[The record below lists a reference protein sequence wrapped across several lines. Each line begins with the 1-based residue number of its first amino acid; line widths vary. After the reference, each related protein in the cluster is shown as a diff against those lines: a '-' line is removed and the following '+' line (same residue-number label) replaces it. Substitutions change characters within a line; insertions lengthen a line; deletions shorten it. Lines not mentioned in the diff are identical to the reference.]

1 MAITTLQQHINEKSS
16 PTSPSN
22 NGSVSNSTSS
32 TSSDI
37 SRANSN
43 STISRENSSPN
54 MSSNGNG
61 GLPFINRH
69 ASVPSNSSTSPSP
82 PTTKSAAVAATA
94 SAPASTPNSDSAS
107 SYSQPIC
114 QNCSTSTTPLW
125 RRDENGQVLCNAC
138 GLFLKLHGRPRPI
151 SLKTDIIKSRN
162 RVKTTFTGMS
172 VSKSA
177 SASPAFR
184 ASSPSHASAMVQQAG
199 ISGNT
204 VSSGAGSGAGASTGG
219 NGGLENPVNGS
230 GSQGKR
236 KRNNTLGTGKFRSTA
251 PTNAGQRTS
260 SAPSPSSSTISN
272 GAKPESQ
279 QNYYYMRPPTTT
291 TFTPS
296 IKPEGSVNDSVYNGS
311 SSTAAPAVIP
321 SPASSGN
328 HHIPQRITSPLMLAS
343 ISGLSSKLN
352 GLAQAATTSG
362 SSIPSTTTTL
372 PSTSSLA
379 SSICEKPA
387 LAALSAVAQAASE
400 SSNGSSSG
408 LSPLINHQSG
418 HLGHHLSHQSHH
430 ASPSMGPLSSM
441 TAPSPILNPTT
452 TVLDQLSAA
461 AAASP
466 YLSPHQPESDTRVP
480 PIAVVPKTGPYSKKS
495 PGFEN
500 SHVEKPP
507 SPTVS
512 ISSSLHTGNTYES
525 TDNYS
530 SDSLQQL
537 RTRVTE
543 LELVNDLFRSKI
555 NELEVSEAAARK
567 CETAV
572 RESESLMRKYVK
584 SLESK
589 VRELQA
595 QLEKNTDAKADAEN
609 GKHDLMGF
617 KGSAAGE
624 TGFKDSLDAKKLRI
638 SEII

>member
-1 MAITTLQQHINEKSS
+1 MATTTWQHINEKS
-16 PTSPSN
+16 PTSSSN
-22 NGSVSNSTSS
+22 SDSASNSTSS
-32 TSSDI
+32 SS
-37 SRANSN
+37 SVL
-43 STISRENSSPN
+43 SRENSDININRELLSPK
-54 MSSNGNG
+54 MSSN

-69 ASVPSNSSTSPSP
+69 VSVASNSSSSPSP
-82 PTTKSAAVAATA
+82 PTTKPTAAAAAATTA
-94 SAPASTPNSDSAS
+94 APSPAPTPNSDTGAAAS

-204 VSSGAGSGAGASTGG
+204 VTAGSGVENST
-219 NGGLENPVNGS
+219 NGS
-230 GSQGKR
+230 GSHGKR

-251 PTNAGQRTS
+251 PTNSGQRTS
-260 SAPSPSSSTISN
+260 SAPSPSNSTIMN
-272 GAKPESQ
+272 GSKPDSSQ
-279 QNYYYMRPPTTT
+279 QSYYYMRPPTTS

-296 IKPEGSVNDSVYNGS
+296 IKPEGSVNDPVYNGS
-311 SSTAAPAVIP
+311 TSAA
-321 SPASSGN
+321 SPAISSPTSSAN

-379 SSICEKPA
+379 SSINEKPA

-400 SSNGSSSG
+400 SSNISAAA
-408 LSPLINHQSG
+408 LSPMMNHQSS
-418 HLGHHLSHQSHH
+418 HLNHHP
-430 ASPSMGPLSSM
+430 SPSLSALSSI

-480 PIAVVPKTGPYSKKS
+480 PIAVTPKMGPYSRPS
-495 PGFEN
+495 PAYEN
-500 SHVEKPP
+500 SRMEKPP

-512 ISSSLHTGNTYES
+512 TSSSLHVGNSHET
-525 TDNYS
+525 TDVDS
-530 SDSLQQL
+530 SESLQQL

-584 SLESK
+584 SLEAK

-595 QLEKNTDAKADAEN
+595 QVEKNTDAKADGEN
-609 GKHDLMGF
+609 GKLELLSL
-617 KGSAAGE
+617 KSSSSSSAPDE
-624 TGFKDSLDAKKLRI
+624 PGFKDSLDTKKLRI